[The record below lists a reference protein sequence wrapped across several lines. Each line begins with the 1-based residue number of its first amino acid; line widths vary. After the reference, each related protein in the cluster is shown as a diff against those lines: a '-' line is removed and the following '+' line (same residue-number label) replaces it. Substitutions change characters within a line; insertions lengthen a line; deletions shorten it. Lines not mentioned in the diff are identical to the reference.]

1 MTQLE
6 LDVQNAQKL
15 LEQRNRMFIEDRLL
29 VSQWCANLVQHY
41 NDATEDVRA
50 TLPPLPGVT
59 AEEML
64 PSLFVNDPCD
74 LDVEQYKKEASVLVH
89 IQQEMNT
96 RYLALNQEALKC
108 LSELTP
114 QS

>member
-1 MTQLE
+1 
-6 LDVQNAQKL
+6 
-15 LEQRNRMFIEDRLL
+15 
-29 VSQWCANLVQHY
+29 
-41 NDATEDVRA
+41 
-50 TLPPLPGVT
+50 
-59 AEEML
+59 ML